1 MVSMK
6 KIYTANGYGGW
17 MMCLEAADKTEAK
30 RIARSHAS
38 GASLLPSDIYSVRE
52 ATDEEIHHYE
62 AMGGT
67 LR

>member
-17 MMCLEAADKTEAK
+17 MMCIEAANKNEAQ
-30 RIARSHAS
+30 RIARAYAS

-52 ATDEEIHHYE
+52 ATDDEIRHYK
-62 AMGGT
+62 AMGGS
-67 LR
+67 L